1 MMSNAIRL
9 VSLTAN
15 LFKKKLD
22 EEDEAKVE
30 AEFHENEKRK
40 RYARLFKIK
49 KNGCEEYMLTLSLH
63 ERNLD
68 SIKVRDFLNRPSK
81 VIIKNK
87 LIKND
92 LLAKF
97 KTNTEP
103 DSLKGC
109 SNITLLE

>member
-1 MMSNAIRL
+1 MMSNAIKL
-9 VSLTAN
+9 LSIN
-15 LFKKKLD
+15 LFKKNLESKLD
-22 EEDEAKVE
+22 DEDIAKVE
-30 AEFHENEKRK
+30 AEFQENEKRK

-87 LIKND
+87 CYENEYVRQRIY
-92 LLAKF
+92 
-97 KTNTEP
+97 
-103 DSLKGC
+103 
-109 SNITLLE
+109 